1 MPEDMTRLCERIA
14 TLEEAMNTLKK
25 RVDGQDEIVKAVY
38 EIANTTNALVKSL
51 EQTNENIRLMRRDV
65 DELRFK
71 PGKRWDVIV
80 TSAIT
85 TVVGGTVGAAIAYFF
100 GKTKGG

>member
-1 MPEDMTRLCERIA
+1 MPDDMTRLCERIA
-14 TLEEAMNTLKK
+14 TLEEATRTLSK

-65 DELRFK
+65 DDLRLK

-85 TVVGGTVGAAIAYFF
+85 AAVGGTVGAAIAFFF
-100 GKTKGG
+100 GKKGG

>member
-38 EIANTTNALVKSL
+38 EIANTTNALAKSL

-65 DELRFK
+65 DDLRLK
-71 PGKRWDVIV
+71 PGKRWDAIIA
-80 TSAIT
+80 SAISGS
-85 TVVGGTVGAAIAYFF
+85 VAAAIAYFF

>member
-1 MPEDMTRLCERIA
+1 MSEDMTKLCERIA

-65 DELRFK
+65 DDLRLK
-71 PGKRWDVIV
+71 PGKRWDTIIA
-80 TSAIT
+80 SAISGS
-85 TVVGGTVGAAIAYFF
+85 VAAAIAYFF

>member
-1 MPEDMTRLCERIA
+1 MPEDMTKLCERIA

-65 DELRFK
+65 DDLRLK
-71 PGKRWDVIV
+71 PGKRWDTIIA
-80 TSAIT
+80 SAISGS
-85 TVVGGTVGAAIAYFF
+85 VAAAIAYFF

>member
-1 MPEDMTRLCERIA
+1 
-14 TLEEAMNTLKK
+14 MNTLKK

-65 DELRFK
+65 DDLRLK
-71 PGKRWDVIV
+71 PGKRWDTIIA
-80 TSAIT
+80 SAISGS
-85 TVVGGTVGAAIAYFF
+85 VAAAIAYFF

>member
-1 MPEDMTRLCERIA
+1 MPEDMTKLCERIA

-65 DELRFK
+65 DDLRLK
-71 PGKRWDVIV
+71 PGKRWDAIIA
-80 TSAIT
+80 SAISGS
-85 TVVGGTVGAAIAYFF
+85 VAAAIAYFF

>member
-14 TLEEAMNTLKK
+14 TLEEAMNTLKR

-71 PGKRWDVIV
+71 PGKRWDILI
-80 TSAIT
+80 TSAISAG
-85 TVVGGTVGAAIAYFF
+85 VAAVITFII
-100 GKTKGG
+100 GRKGG

>member
-14 TLEEAMNTLKK
+14 ALEEAMNTLKK

-65 DELRFK
+65 DDLRLK
-71 PGKRWDVIV
+71 PGKRWDTIIA
-80 TSAIT
+80 SAISGS
-85 TVVGGTVGAAIAYFF
+85 VAAAIAYFF

>member
-38 EIANTTNALVKSL
+38 EIANTTNALAKSL

-65 DELRFK
+65 DDLRLK
-71 PGKRWDVIV
+71 PGKRWDTIIA
-80 TSAIT
+80 SAISGS
-85 TVVGGTVGAAIAYFF
+85 VAAAIAYFF